1 MEADLLGI
9 PKPSS
14 GPGKTTVK
22 GPGKC
27 DSLGGAVKTA
37 GKLLAPEKGKKE
49 ILLFFS
55 YYCKRVGGIFIQD
68 REENWICS
76 LKSCSFWCCH
86 RHRVLF

>member
-9 PKPSS
+9 PKRTS

-27 DSLGGAVKTA
+27 DSVGGAVKTT
-37 GKLLAPEKGKKE
+37 GKVLAPEKGNKE

-55 YYCKRVGGIFIQD
+55 
-68 REENWICS
+68 
-76 LKSCSFWCCH
+76 
-86 RHRVLF
+86 